1 VDKKA
6 QGLIRSNNGVTFRV
20 AKGAPQVI
28 LNQAQ
33 NKDEIKD
40 EVEDLIKDFAI
51 RGFRAL
57 GVSRSVDE
65 AGTVWIFE
73 GLIPLFDPPRH
84 DTAET
89 IKRALSM
96 GVKVKMITGDQL
108 AIAKE
113 TARSLGMGQNMF
125 TIPSL
130 KKNDMGIS
138 SSDLIEQA
146 DGFAE
151 MWPEHKYKVVKSLQ
165 KRKHIIGMTGD
176 GVNDAPALKKA
187 DIGIAVHGATDAARS
202 VSDIVLLSPGLSVII
217 DAIIS
222 SRKIFQRMRNYVV
235 YSVAATIR
243 ICLTFA
249 ILTLAWEFYFPTVAI
264 VIIAI
269 LNDGTMLTISK
280 DRVKP
285 RPTPDT
291 WNLVE
296 IFSLSFSFGIYLL
309 VSTLV
314 LFVLVRDG
322 HFHHAFGLPI
332 ISESQM
338 RGMIYLQV
346 SISGLATIFVSRAH
360 GFSYQERPGAMMSI
374 AFVLSQLSATFIGV
388 YGFGGYPHNGRT
400 DFEGCGW
407 AYALAIWIWCIVWY
421 IPMDFIKF
429 FVFNLVTDKWHMMTP
444 SLHHKIHKTI
454 HPHGHKKKKHGPV
467 VLVDPSS
474 HAINKK

>member
-1 VDKKA
+1 
-6 QGLIRSNNGVTFRV
+6 
-20 AKGAPQVI
+20 
-28 LNQAQ
+28 
-33 NKDEIKD
+33 
-40 EVEDLIKDFAI
+40 
-51 RGFRAL
+51 
-57 GVSRSVDE
+57 VSRSLDAEGNRWV
-65 AGTVWIFE
+65 FE

-84 DTAET
+84 DTEQT
-89 IKRALSM
+89 IRRALEM
-96 GVKVKMITGDQL
+96 GVRVKMITGDQL

-130 KKNDMGIS
+130 KENDMGIS

-165 KRKHIIGMTGD
+165 KRGHIVGMTGD

-187 DIGIAVHGATDAARS
+187 DIGIAVAGATDAARS
-202 VSDIVLLSPGLSVII
+202 VSDIVLMSPGLAVII

-235 YSVAATIR
+235 YSVAATVR

-249 ILTLAWEFYFPTVAI
+249 ILTLAWGFYFPTIAT

-285 RPTPDT
+285 RQTPDT

-296 IFSLSFSFGIYLL
+296 VFSLSFAFGIYLL
-309 VSTLV
+309 ISTII

-322 HFHHAFGLPI
+322 KMMSAFDLPFI
-332 ISESQM
+332 NDDQM

-346 SISGLATIFVSRAH
+346 SISGLATIFVSRSQ

-374 AFVLSQLSATFIGV
+374 AFCISQLAATFIGV
-388 YGFGGYPHNGRT
+388 YGFNGYPNNGRT
-400 DFEGCGW
+400 NFDGCGW
-407 AYALAIWIWCIVWY
+407 AYALAVWIWCLIWY

-429 FVFNLVTDKWHMMTP
+429 GVMNIVHDKWHVVP
-444 SLHHKIHKTI
+444 HSLSARLHNPV
-454 HPHGHKKKKHGPV
+454 HPHHGKKKGKGAKSAPAKI
-467 VLVDPSS
+467 P
-474 HAINKK
+474 ITIQ